1 LINVTHNIAKQIS
14 TMPLLWQR
22 IRSGVRWHPN
32 EQAAKAAAAMT
43 LKSVKSICV
52 RFDPFS
58 AGNHRCI
65 QTNMNCRVT
74 TEIKNDRCKP
84 TLEVQFENGLNLVC
98 DSFNMSLVDLL
109 RVFKK
114 YSTSVQM
121 QSKK

>member
-1 LINVTHNIAKQIS
+1 
-14 TMPLLWQR
+14 MPLLWQR

-58 AGNHRCI
+58 AGNRSIREFLNVAMSDRCI